1 MNGEEIVTTVDHP
14 FYVKNQ
20 GFIKAGELIVG
31 DELLDVNGNVLL
43 VENFAIELTEKPVKV
58 YNFEVED
65 FHTYHVGRL
74 GVLVHNAGKEY
85 GKQYSPEQQKLVKE
99 GKNISKMNRVTR
111 LEAEDYVN
119 RCRAVGL
126 GKDKVR
132 IDPPHFNRMD
142 PAKLAEDISGKPHL
156 HVPSG
161 KNSHVEIID

>member
-1 MNGEEIVTTVDHP
+1 M
-14 FYVKNQ
+14 
-20 GFIKAGELIVG
+20 
-31 DELLDVNGNVLL
+31 
-43 VENFAIELTEKPVKV
+43 VENHSVELTDEPTTV
-58 YNFEVED
+58 YNFQVED
-65 FHTYHVGRL
+65 FHTYYVGRL

-132 IDPPHFNRMD
+132 IDNEEIYNLHR
-142 PAKLAEDISGKPHL
+142 LA
-156 HVPSG
+156 
-161 KNSHVEIID
+161 

>member
-1 MNGEEIVTTVDHP
+1 MTEE
-14 FYVKNQ
+14 
-20 GFIKAGELIVG
+20 
-31 DELLDVNGNVLL
+31 
-43 VENFAIELTEKPVKV
+43 PVKV

-99 GKNISKMNRVTR
+99 GKISKINRVTR

-119 RCRAVGL
+119 RCRAAGL

-132 IDPPHFNRMD
+132 IAPPHFNRMD
-142 PAKLAEDISGKPHL
+142 PAKLAEGISGKPHL
-156 HVPSG
+156 RVPSG

>member
-1 MNGEEIVTTVDHP
+1 MDW
-14 FYVKNQ
+14 K
-20 GFIKAGELIVG
+20 L
-31 DELLDVNGNVLL
+31 
-43 VENFAIELTEKPVKV
+43 KV

-85 GKQYSPEQQKLVKE
+85 GKQCSPEQQKLVKE
-99 GKNISKMNRVTR
+99 GKNISKINRVTR

-119 RCRAVGL
+119 RCRAAGL

-132 IDPPHFNRMD
+132 IAPPHFNRMD
-142 PAKLAEDISGKPHL
+142 PAKLAEGISGKPHL
-156 HVPSG
+156 RVPSG